1 MNMTDQQK
9 INLTVTKDEALVL
22 FEFLARF
29 NQTDHTDIFED
40 QAEQKILWILE
51 GQLEKQL
58 VEPFKPDYK
67 DIIKEARNKIRDEE

>member
-1 MNMTDQQK
+1 MKQSDETTIKLN
-9 INLTVTKDEALVL
+9 KDEALVL
-22 FEFLARF
+22 FEFLSRI
-29 NQTDHTDIFED
+29 NDKELKEIFED

-58 VEPFKPDYK
+58 VETFKPDYN

>member
-1 MNMTDQQK
+1 MTDQQK

-29 NQTDHTDIFED
+29 NQSEHPDIFED
-40 QAEQKILWILE
+40 QSEQKTLWILE
-51 GQLEKQL
+51 GQLETQL

-67 DIIKEARNKIRDEE
+67 DILKEARNKIRDNG

>member
-1 MNMTDQQK
+1 MTDPLK
-9 INLTVTKDEALVL
+9 INLTFTKDEALVL

-29 NQTDHTDIFED
+29 NQTKHSNIFDD
-40 QAEQKILWILE
+40 QSEQKILWIIE

-58 VEPFKPDYK
+58 VEPFRPDYK

>member
-1 MNMTDQQK
+1 MTDQRK

-29 NQTDHTDIFED
+29 NKSEHPDIFED
-40 QAEQKILWILE
+40 PAEQKTLWILE

-58 VEPFKPDYK
+58 VEPSDQ
-67 DIIKEARNKIRDEE
+67 ITRI